1 MNNEIISPI
10 QFLFQL
16 VDVFP
21 INNQFGLFRKQ
32 ILGKNIFSKQHI
44 FWGKIY
50 YGFILQRFEVLN
62 LFFICCMAFF
72 TYSYDNQL
80 QKRLSSERNILNDFS
95 SFYKEY
101 QKLVQKSFINLQEQ

>member
-1 MNNEIISPI
+1 MK
-10 QFLFQL
+10 QFLLFNSYSSWQTSFQST
-16 VDVFP
+16 
-21 INNQFGLFRKQ
+21 IN
-32 ILGKNIFSKQHI
+32 LGYFENKF